1 MKLSEKQMKSF
12 HETSHRIKSDFFF
25 FKMPNH
31 ELVIASNLQ
40 KDFNCFEPSLLH
52 LIRTTRS
59 PQRYL

>member
-40 KDFNCFEPSLLH
+40 KNFNCFELSLF
-52 LIRTTRS
+52 
-59 PQRYL
+59 